1 MDNFFFDFD
10 NTLADSSN
18 VAVVATQ
25 QAYVAKGLVA
35 PTREAIVGYMGVPI
49 EVSFAQMAT
58 VPLSTPELEALFTE
72 FRQQYQRAERTG
84 ITVFEGIPATITT
97 LNARGK
103 RLYVV
108 SSKHST
114 PLQRN
119 LDQVG
124 LGQSFAAICGSDRVA
139 HYKPAPDGIL
149 DLMARFD
156 LDPQHSVM
164 IGDAKYDIRMGHNAG
179 VATAGAMWGAADP
192 ASVKAE
198 KPTYLLD
205 TPAALLE
212 L

>member
-10 NTLADSSN
+10 NTLANSSN
-18 VAVVATQ
+18 VAVLATQ
-25 QAYVAKGLVA
+25 RAYTAKGLAA
-35 PTREAIVGYMGVPI
+35 PTREAIISYMGVPI
-49 EVSFAQMAT
+49 EVSFAKMAT
-58 VPLSTPELEALFTE
+58 VSLDDTALEDLFTE
-72 FRQQYQRAERTG
+72 FREQYQRAETTG
-84 ITVFEGIPATITT
+84 ITLFDGMAATIAE
-97 LNARGK
+97 LNRRGK

-108 SSKHST
+108 SSKNSV

-124 LGQSFAAICGSDRVA
+124 LGQSFAAISGSDMVA
-139 HYKPAPDGIL
+139 HYKPAPDGVRNL
-149 DLMARFD
+149 LQRFD
-156 LDPQHSVM
+156 LDATHSVM

-192 ASVKAE
+192 AAVKAE

-205 TPAALLE
+205 TPAELLN

>member
-18 VAVVATQ
+18 VAVLATQ
-25 QAYVAKGLVA
+25 RAYTTKGLVA
-35 PTREAIVGYMGVPI
+35 PTREAIVSYMGVPI
-49 EVSFAQMAT
+49 EVSFAKMAT
-58 VPLSTPELEALFTE
+58 VSLDDAELEDLFAE
-72 FRQQYQRAERTG
+72 FRQQYQRAETTG
-84 ITVFEGIPATITT
+84 ITLFDGMASTIAE
-97 LNARGK
+97 LNRRGK

-108 SSKHST
+108 SSKNSV

-124 LGQSFAAICGSDRVA
+124 LGQSFVAISGSDMVA
-139 HYKPAPDGIL
+139 HYKPAPDGVRNL
-149 DLMARFD
+149 LQRFD
-156 LDPQHSVM
+156 LDATHSVM

-192 ASVKAE
+192 AAVKAE

-205 TPAALLE
+205 TPAELLN

>member
-10 NTLADSSN
+10 NTLADPSN
-18 VAVVATQ
+18 VAVLATQ
-25 QAYVAKGLVA
+25 RAYAAKGLVT

-49 EVSFAQMAT
+49 EVSFAKMAT
-58 VPLSTPELEALFTE
+58 VSLDDVALEDLFTE
-72 FRQQYQRAERTG
+72 FRQQYRRAETTG
-84 ITVFEGIPATITT
+84 ITLFEGMATTIAE
-97 LNARGK
+97 LNRRGK

-108 SSKHST
+108 SSKNSV

-124 LGQSFAAICGSDRVA
+124 LGQSFAAISGSDMVD
-139 HYKPAPDGIL
+139 HYKPAPDGVL
-149 DLMARFD
+149 NLLRQFN
-156 LDPQHSVM
+156 LETQHSVM

-205 TPAALLE
+205 APAELLD